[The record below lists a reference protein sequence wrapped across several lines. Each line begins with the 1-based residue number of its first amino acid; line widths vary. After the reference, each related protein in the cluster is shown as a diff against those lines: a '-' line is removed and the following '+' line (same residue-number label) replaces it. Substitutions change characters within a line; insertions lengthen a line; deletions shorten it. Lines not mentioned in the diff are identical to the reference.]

1 MTPEETAR
9 ELRKTADAVDAA
21 RRPSLSAVRAR
32 LAVILAAIAA
42 SPMSTGRAARELLEP
57 LFPGDAIPGTDA
69 AIGARLM
76 SAARR
81 AGLRSADDAE
91 DAIMST
97 IAYLLG
103 KDGGEGETPFDRA
116 DTPAAA
122 LNILLSYVFKR
133 AKDESMKGARRR
145 RWQEPLEDAEVEPE
159 GDSGP
164 EGQGDEPEYMDS
176 GALSLDDQTAVN
188 MFAEDFKGDMPLMLK
203 TLTPDER
210 SMFEVIF
217 EDGAGDFVSSP
228 EKSAKR
234 GKPATKNDY
243 QGGVDER
250 KVARLKAV
258 IESGDATGNE
268 VHELERLT
276 KKLESAGVDVDAI
289 KPDADASKP
298 KGDRSGNPVK
308 ENMGQ
313 STALKERRPDLF
325 KKNEKRWS
333 GFVGD
338 LRKKLLA
345 KLEDYIMGSKPLR
358 EEMRDLNGLPFS

>member
-1 MTPEETAR
+1 MTPEEACR
-9 ELRKTADAVDAA
+9 ELRKTADAVDAS
-21 RRPSLSAVRAR
+21 RRPSLSDARAR

-42 SPMSTGRAARELLEP
+42 SPRSTGRAARELLEP
-57 LFPGDAIPGTDA
+57 LFPGDVIPGTDA

-76 SAARR
+76 SAARK
-81 AGLRSADDAE
+81 AGLRSTDDAE

-97 IAYLLG
+97 ITYLLG
-103 KDGGEGETPFDRA
+103 KDGGEGETPFDKA

-122 LNILLSYVFKR
+122 LNILVSYVFKR
-133 AKDESMKGARRR
+133 AKGESMKGARKR

-164 EGQGDEPEYMDS
+164 EGQGEEPAYLDS

-203 TLTPDER
+203 TLSPDER

-217 EDGAGDFVSSP
+217 EDGDGDFRPGAP

-234 GKPATKNDY
+234 GLPPP
-243 QGGVDER
+243 E
-250 KVARLKAV
+250 
-258 IESGDATGNE
+258 
-268 VHELERLT
+268 
-276 KKLESAGVDVDAI
+276 
-289 KPDADASKP
+289 
-298 KGDRSGNPVK
+298 KGDRGKKGNPVK

-325 KKNEKRWS
+325 KKHEKRWS

-338 LRKKLLA
+338 LRKKLMD
-345 KLEDYIMGSKPLR
+345 KLEDYIMGSRPLR
-358 EEMRDLNGLPFS
+358 EEMRDLNGLPFG